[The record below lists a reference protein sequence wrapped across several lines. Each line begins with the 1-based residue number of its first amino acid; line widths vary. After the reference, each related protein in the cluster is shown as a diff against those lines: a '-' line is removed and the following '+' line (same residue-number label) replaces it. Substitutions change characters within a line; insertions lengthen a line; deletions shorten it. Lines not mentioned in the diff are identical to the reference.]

1 MSCFYHLME
10 RFRLQNPEEEKIPFV
25 DKLQIA

>member
-1 MSCFYHLME
+1 MSCSYHLME
-10 RFRLQNPEEEKIPFV
+10 RFRLQNLEEEKIPFV